1 MSTQGLGLKRGLFGV
16 SRSSVEEVLAES
28 ERRRVHAE
36 HDLSVL
42 KSKLDERTDEAER
55 AWDDLADA
63 LEQLALE
70 RERSA
75 DLAAQLQAVS
85 VIPLPSEDGAGL
97 SIAVE
102 DVASALEVAERTM
115 DRIVADTRQRL
126 TDEIASLERRR
137 AELRDHVHT
146 LEAFTE
152 AVTGVAGRIAE
163 AMRETRAT
171 MAGMEARMETAV
183 QPLRGSLDGLSDALA
198 ALDDAAS
205 AAVSDADV
213 TSSPD
218 RPSR

>member
-16 SRSSVEEVLAES
+16 SRSSVEEVFAES
-28 ERRRVHAE
+28 ERRRVQAE

-42 KSKLDERTDEAER
+42 RSKLDERTDEAER
-55 AWDDLADA
+55 AWADLADA

-70 RERSA
+70 KERSA
-75 DLAAQLQAVS
+75 DLAGQLQAVS
-85 VIPLPSEDGAGL
+85 VVPFPSEGGGGL

-126 TDEIASLERRR
+126 NDEIASLERRR
-137 AELRDHVHT
+137 AELRDHVNT

-171 MAGMEARMETAV
+171 MAEMEARMETAV

-198 ALDDAAS
+198 ALDDAAN

-218 RPSR
+218 PSR